1 MGNKDIISKKLLK
14 RLALDIARILFE
26 LEVDDAEILET
37 EYQTIEDRRADIV
50 ARMKGEGENF
60 ILHIEIQNGNDKT
73 MPVRMLRYRAD
84 IMAHYPKEEIHQ
96 YLVYIGKKSLSMADH
111 IHQKGLKYNYTIID
125 MHQVDC
131 QTMIAQDTPDA
142 IVLAVLCDF
151 KGKPEREMLH
161 FLLHRLQKLTADNEA
176 KFREYITMMEILS
189 TNRDLQQLLEEEKRM
204 LSQIDIKT
212 FPSYQLG
219 AEEGMQQG
227 VQQGMQQGMQQGVQR
242 GMQQEAAQVLT
253 RLLTRRFG
261 ELASPVQEQI
271 SQATEKELNHWI
283 DKILDAET

>member
-1 MGNKDIISKKLLK
+1 
-14 RLALDIARILFE
+14 
-26 LEVDDAEILET
+26 
-37 EYQTIEDRRADIV
+37 
-50 ARMKGEGENF
+50 MKGEGESF

-73 MPVRMLRYRAD
+73 MPVRMLRYRTG

-96 YLVYIGKKSLSMADH
+96 YLVYIGKKNLSMVDH

-176 KFREYITMMEILS
+176 KFREYVTMMEILS

-204 LSQIDIKT
+204 LSQID
-212 FPSYQLG
+212 Q
-219 AEEGMQQG
+219 
-227 VQQGMQQGMQQGVQR
+227 
-242 GMQQEAAQVLT
+242 
-253 RLLTRRFG
+253 
-261 ELASPVQEQI
+261 
-271 SQATEKELNHWI
+271 
-283 DKILDAET
+283 